1 MTEKANS
8 TIRRLSTLLAISVSL
23 GTAHAELQSR
33 DINGDSVVDAFYD
46 TGLNITWLRNA
57 NQNGL
62 MTWGAAQSW
71 SSSLSIYGITG
82 WRLPA
87 SDACTQYQC
96 NGEQVQLWRELG
108 NQGSPTLLVGSFQH
122 YLASTYWS
130 GTTHAGDASKAYYF
144 NTYVGAQGY
153 VDKGNAYLAMAVH
166 NGDVAPVPEPTSAAL
181 ILSGLLLV
189 GLRACGIC
197 TLKYRVRG

>member
-1 MTEKANS
+1 MTEKATT
-8 TIRRLSTLLAISVSL
+8 TIRHMSTLLAMSISL

-46 TGLNITWLRNA
+46 TDLNITWLRNA

-62 MTWGAAQSW
+62 MAWGAAQSW
-71 SSSLSIYGITG
+71 ANSLSIYGIAG

-96 NGEQVQLWRELG
+96 NGEQVQLWRDLG
-108 NQGSPTLLVGSFQH
+108 NQGSPTLLVGGFQN

-153 VDKGNAYLAMAVH
+153 IDKGNGFLAMAVH
-166 NGDVAPVPEPTSAAL
+166 NGDVSPVPEPASAGL

-189 GLRACGIC
+189 GLQARKLR
-197 TLKYRVRG
+197 TLNFYLRE